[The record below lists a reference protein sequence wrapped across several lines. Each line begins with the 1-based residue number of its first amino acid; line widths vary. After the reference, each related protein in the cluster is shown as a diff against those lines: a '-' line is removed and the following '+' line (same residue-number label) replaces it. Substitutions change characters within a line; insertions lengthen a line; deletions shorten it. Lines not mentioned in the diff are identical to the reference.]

1 MDGRRMA
8 PGPLD
13 PRFQA
18 ARAEKNVNSEPT
30 RARNEP
36 NYGLNPFIE
45 RNNPKAISPSASLAS
60 LASLASHVSFKSLW
74 REAMPRHVVSHSVCR
89 RTLLRAI
96 PRAGSVPGQLQA
108 GCRKPGLA
116 GSGKSEAQA
125 AGKPP
130 DLKPKKYWERG
141 FFTG

>member
-1 MDGRRMA
+1 MG
-8 PGPLD
+8 D
-13 PRFQA
+13 PFMH
-18 ARAEKNVNSEPT
+18 
-30 RARNEP
+30 
-36 NYGLNPFIE
+36 E

-60 LASLASHVSFKSLW
+60 LVSFKSLW
-74 REAMPRHVVSHSVCR
+74 REAMPRHVVTHSVCR

-130 DLKPKKYWERG
+130 DLKPKNNWKRKLFYRLTPALIGGSIMNNVIILGPLQNLKTE
-141 FFTG
+141 